1 MLYCYMELI
10 MTDWLTDCII
20 VIMSGGGATQEDYE
34 EAELGAFDEESS
46 LAGQHGDERTEI
58 ILAATFLLIVILS
71 FIA

>member
-1 MLYCYMELI
+1 MVLSHLSACLR
-10 MTDWLTDCII
+10 LCII
-20 VIMSGGGATQEDYE
+20 VIMLGGSVNQEDYE
-34 EAELGAFDEESS
+34 DTELGAFDEESS

>member
-1 MLYCYMELI
+1 ML
-10 MTDWLTDCII
+10 
-20 VIMSGGGATQEDYE
+20 GGGSQPQEDYE
-34 EAELGAFDEESS
+34 EAELGPFDEESS